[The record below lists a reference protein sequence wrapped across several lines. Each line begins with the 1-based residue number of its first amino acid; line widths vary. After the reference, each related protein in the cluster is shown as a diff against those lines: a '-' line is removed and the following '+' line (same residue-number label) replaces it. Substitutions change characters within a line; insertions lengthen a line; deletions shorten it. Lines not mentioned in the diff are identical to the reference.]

1 MSILNLDLSTYKQ
14 NFEVSAKNKQL
25 YGEVHTDFKL
35 INNMLDLIPKKYYE
49 NPNLTWLDPCC
60 GRGYFTI
67 VLYKRLFSSLS
78 KLFPEPKKRH
88 DHIITNMIHM
98 IELNS
103 TFIPTLKNIFGENSN
118 IYNENFLD
126 HEKNKYNFVIG
137 NPPYNSYHV
146 KNEPGHINI
155 WQAFIKKAFMVLKS
169 KGSLLFITPS
179 IWMKNTHTIFP
190 YMLQYNI
197 KKLHTMNNQE
207 TSRLFHGKAQ
217 IPSCYFLITKILRHK
232 HPRLRPISIY
242 DKSIHKYIKFN
253 TNMTEHFTRPMS
265 LPLFAVSI
273 VQKIQE
279 SVRCYGPIQ
288 VKKTNIRPER
298 ISELDLS
305 TNLCDKYPYPNIFTC
320 KLRKTEPYLD
330 INYSNIKCPFYNKP
344 KIVLAHKMYGL
355 PYYDKEGKF
364 GISGRDNFIILN
376 KTNDDFMRLKQFLS
390 SNLFLTLTEAVRYR
404 MSYMEQNL
412 FDMIPDIT
420 NIPDFPINIT
430 NESIANYFNLN
441 KMERNLIDNHKKV
454 YLLNK
459 F

>member
-1 MSILNLDLSTYKQ
+1 M
-14 NFEVSAKNKQL
+14 A
-25 YGEVHTDFKL
+25 
-35 INNMLDLIPKKYYE
+35 
-49 NPNLTWLDPCC
+49 
-60 GRGYFTI
+60 
-67 VLYKRLFSSLS
+67 
-78 KLFPEPKKRH
+78 
-88 DHIITNMIHM
+88 
-98 IELNS
+98 
-103 TFIPTLKNIFGENSN
+103 
-118 IYNENFLD
+118 
-126 HEKNKYNFVIG
+126 
-137 NPPYNSYHV
+137 
-146 KNEPGHINI
+146 
-155 WQAFIKKAFMVLKS
+155 
-169 KGSLLFITPS
+169 
-179 IWMKNTHTIFP
+179 
-190 YMLQYNI
+190 
-197 KKLHTMNNQE
+197 
-207 TSRLFHGKAQ
+207 
-217 IPSCYFLITKILRHK
+217 
-232 HPRLRPISIY
+232 
-242 DKSIHKYIKFN
+242 
-253 TNMTEHFTRPMS
+253 EHFTRPMS

-273 VQKIQE
+273 IQKIQE
-279 SVRCYGPIQ
+279 SVRHYGPIQ

-390 SNLFLTLTEAVRYR
+390 SKLFLTLTEAVRYR
-404 MSYMEQNL
+404 MSYLEQNL

-420 NIPDFPINIT
+420 YIPDFPVDIT